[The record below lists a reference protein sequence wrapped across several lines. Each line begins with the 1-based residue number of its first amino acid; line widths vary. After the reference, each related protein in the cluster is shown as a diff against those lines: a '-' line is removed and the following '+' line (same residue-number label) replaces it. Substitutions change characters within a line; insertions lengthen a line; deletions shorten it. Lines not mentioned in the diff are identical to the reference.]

1 MKNKGG
7 RPRVSKLGIDTSNR
21 KEYDKRYRQACRYIF
36 TVNLSQETDADIIDA
51 LETLCAGNRQKALK
65 RLVRDGVKY
74 NRLCDKQL
82 LESGLVKQ
90 VNTGV

>member
-36 TVNLSQETDADIIDA
+36 TVNLNQETDKDIIEA
-51 LETLCAGNRQKALK
+51 LESICKGNRQQALK
-65 RLVRDGVKY
+65 VLIRAGIHYYKTF
-74 NRLCDKQL
+74 KI
-82 LESGLVKQ
+82 EA
-90 VNTGV
+90 

>member
-36 TVNLSQETDADIIDA
+36 TVNLSQEKDSDIIEA
-51 LETLCAGNRQKALK
+51 LENTCVEITNDLNECKINRQKALK
-65 RLVRDGVKY
+65 ELIRLGIQ
-74 NRLCDKQL
+74 KQYEL
-82 LESGLVKQ
+82 QLN
-90 VNTGV
+90 NTEV